1 MKSEKLRN
9 STETLNAIK
18 QNEPKVKGDAK
29 NKLMSYQ
36 DQVSGIAAEL
46 EEILGLDELEAK
58 VYLNLLRMGPITASA
73 LAKELDIDRAR
84 MYRTVDK
91 LVSRNIIST
100 TLSSPKLCIA
110 ANPHD
115 ALKIALGKK
124 EDEVN
129 KIKKSGEAIMDKINN
144 EITINQTSTVPTFR
158 VVQGRQNIYADIA
171 QLIED
176 TTDVIYI
183 ATTLD
188 DVSKMYH
195 STIPEKITICEKN
208 GGEVRLL
215 VDMNDPKLAPF
226 VKRFNATETK
236 VGKLPSRGR
245 MVVQKNKNMIMSDSA
260 TSFQHSGS
268 DSDFSLCTNSM
279 EMVDNIFTLCSFL
292 WDSSESLKTLDVKNF
307 VRTKR

>member
-1 MKSEKLRN
+1 
-9 STETLNAIK
+9 
-18 QNEPKVKGDAK
+18 
-29 NKLMSYQ
+29 MSYH
-36 DQVSGIAAEL
+36 DQVSGIATEL
-46 EEILGLDELEAK
+46 EEILDLDDLEAK
-58 VYLNLLRMGPITASA
+58 VYLNLLRAGPITASA

-110 ANPHD
+110 ADPHD

-129 KIKKSGEAIMDKINN
+129 KIRKSGEAIMNKINN
-144 EITINQTSTVPTFR
+144 EITTNKINTVPTFR

-171 QLIED
+171 QLIEN

-188 DVSKMYH
+188 DVSRMYH

-208 GGEVRLL
+208 GGKVRLL

-226 VKRFNATETK
+226 VKRFNATETRI
-236 VGKLPSRGR
+236 GKLPSKGR
-245 MVVQKNKNMIMSDSA
+245 MVVQKDKKMIMSDSA
-260 TSFQHSGS
+260 TTFQHSSS
-268 DSDFSLCTNSM
+268 DSDFSLCTNSV
-279 EMVDNIFTLCSFL
+279 EMVENIFTLCSFL
-292 WDSSESLKTLDVKNF
+292 WNSSKPLKTLDVKNF
-307 VRTKR
+307 VKKSRTS

>member
-1 MKSEKLRN
+1 
-9 STETLNAIK
+9 
-18 QNEPKVKGDAK
+18 
-29 NKLMSYQ
+29 MSYE
-36 DQVSGIAAEL
+36 DQVSGMASEL
-46 EEILGLDELEAK
+46 EEILDLDDLEAK
-58 VYLNLLRMGPITASA
+58 VYLNLLRVGPITASA

-100 TLSSPKLCIA
+100 TISSPKLCIA
-110 ANPHD
+110 TDPHD

-144 EITINQTSTVPTFR
+144 EITTNQTSSVPTFR
-158 VVQGRQNIYADIA
+158 IVQGRQNIYADIA
-171 QLIED
+171 QLIEN

-188 DVSKMYH
+188 DVSRMYH

-208 GGEVRLL
+208 GGHVRLL
-215 VDMNDPKLAPF
+215 VDMDNPKLASF

-236 VGKLPSRGR
+236 ICKLPSKGR
-245 MVVQKNKNMIMSDSA
+245 IVVQKDKRMIMSDSA
-260 TSFQHSGS
+260 ATFQNSNS
-268 DSDFSLCTNSM
+268 DSDFSLCTNSV
-279 EMVDNIFTLCSFL
+279 EMVENIFTLCSFL
-292 WDSSESLKTLDVKNF
+292 WKSSKPLETLDVKNF
-307 VRTKR
+307 VKKTKSQLI

>member
-1 MKSEKLRN
+1 M
-9 STETLNAIK
+9 
-18 QNEPKVKGDAK
+18 
-29 NKLMSYQ
+29 MSYE
-36 DQVSGIAAEL
+36 DQVNGIATDL
-46 EEILGLDELEAK
+46 EEILDLDDLEAK
-58 VYLNLLRMGPITASA
+58 VYLNLLRVGPITASA

-100 TLSSPKLCIA
+100 TISSPKLCIA
-110 ANPHD
+110 TDPHD

-144 EITINQTSTVPTFR
+144 EITTNQISLVPTFR
-158 VVQGRQNIYADIA
+158 IVQGRQNIYADIA
-171 QLIED
+171 QLIEN
-176 TTDVIYI
+176 TTDIIYI

-188 DVSKMYH
+188 DVSRMYH

-208 GGEVRLL
+208 GGHVRLL
-215 VDMNDPKLAPF
+215 VDMNDPKLTPF

-236 VGKLPSRGR
+236 ICKLPSKGR
-245 MVVQKNKNMIMSDSA
+245 IVVQKDKKMIMSDSA
-260 TSFQHSGS
+260 ATFQNSNS

-279 EMVDNIFTLCSFL
+279 EMVENIFTLCSFL
-292 WDSSESLKTLDVKNF
+292 WDSSKPLKALDVKNF
-307 VRTKR
+307 VKKTS